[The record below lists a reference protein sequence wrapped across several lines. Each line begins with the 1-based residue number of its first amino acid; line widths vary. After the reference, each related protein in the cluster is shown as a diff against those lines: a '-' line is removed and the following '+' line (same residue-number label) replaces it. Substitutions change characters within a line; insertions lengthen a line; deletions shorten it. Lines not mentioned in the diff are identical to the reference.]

1 MKQSIVTLNALQHT
15 WVTLQMWPLHWQT
28 DIKPVT
34 VTLPAVPIVQLMQA
48 YIKEENSVLVSM
60 FNHSDNDIVLY
71 SEVAVLSLYL
81 NTFQK
86 L

>member
-48 YIKEENSVLVSM
+48 YIKEKNSVLVSM
-60 FNHSDNDIVLY
+60 FNHSDNYIVLY
-71 SEVAVLSLYL
+71 CIV
-81 NTFQK
+81 F
-86 L
+86 